1 MDTPTD
7 PAQTK
12 GRRMSPT
19 RARLATLEA
28 QAQRILTART
38 LAETI
43 VFSLE
48 NGWVSF
54 KIRSFP
60 REN

>member
-1 MDTPTD
+1 MDTPLD

-19 RARLATLEA
+19 RAPSSDPGGASSANTYSQDTCGNDR
-28 QAQRILTART
+28 
-38 LAETI
+38 
-43 VFSLE
+43 FSLE

>member
-1 MDTPTD
+1 MDTPLD

-19 RARLATLEA
+19 RAPSSDPGGASSANTYGQDTCGKDR
-28 QAQRILTART
+28 
-38 LAETI
+38 
-43 VFSLE
+43 FSLE

-54 KIRSFP
+54 KI
-60 REN
+60 